1 MPTINSYGEV
11 LELWRYGLF
20 TKGTFFFQIPK
31 EYAVTFPAILDTPIH
46 NIPPAVQIRY
56 EIREDYIGIMDKFD
70 FGDTSRPAKVYIEWY
85 IGGHPYPAGV
95 TQMFAPEFSSG
106 YKGGTYITKSA
117 SESLLPYIT
126 GEFATFK
133 FWNTTGIA
141 PEDVYF
147 EATIFYY
154 TFQRKYYKEVYNILM
169 RDWVLLQEILNLLR
183 LQIALTASPDVG
195 RLVAEKLGVDKV
207 DGELAELIV
216 KTIEKAKKPYR
227 EEVVVEYG

>member
-1 MPTINSYGEV
+1 MPTTNRYGEV

-46 NIPPAVQIRY
+46 IFPPAVQITY
-56 EIREDYIGIMDKFD
+56 NIREDYIGIMDKFD

-85 IGGHPYPAGV
+85 IGGWPYPAGI
-95 TQMFAPEFSSG
+95 TRMFAPEFRPG

-117 SESLLPYIT
+117 STSLLPYIT
-126 GEFATFK
+126 GDFATFK
-133 FWNTTGIA
+133 FWNTTGVA

-154 TFQRKYYKEVYNILM
+154 TFQRKYYKEVYSIMM
-169 RDWVLLQEILNLLR
+169 RDWVLLQEIINLLR
-183 LQIALTASPDVG
+183 LHIALDTSPDLG
-195 RLVAEKLGVDKV
+195 KLVAEKLGVDEANS
-207 DGELAELIV
+207 ELAELII
-216 KTIEKAKKPYR
+216 KTLEKAKKPFK
-227 EEVVVEYG
+227 EEVIVEYG